1 MSKVL
6 VELDSLTL
14 GTSLLLLCIF
24 EGIHLD
30 NFDEMRLDQSFLPYI
45 HIYRKVTLF
54 QGYGTLLLPGPL
66 PHNCSAHLGEYDKQA
81 ICLASLMEASYL
93 QKIYATIYL

>member
-14 GTSLLLLCIF
+14 GTSLLILCIF
-24 EGIHLD
+24 EVIHLD
-30 NFDEMRLDQSFLPYI
+30 NFDEMHLDQLFLPYI

-66 PHNCSAHLGEYDKQA
+66 PHNCSAHFGRYYMQGIYLE
-81 ICLASLMEASYL
+81 SLVGAFYF
-93 QKIYATIYL
+93 QKIHAIIYW